1 MTSSLVYFNFL
12 ATLSILLFPALIALM
27 YFASAEKAFPYYSQE
42 RGSYVFV
49 LICLAAAFFLNLKGY
64 IFTALPSVVDSV
76 DQALLP
82 MTNYLV
88 PMLVLDPLSS
98 VTRSIILAAAFFGT
112 VFSFT
117 YHKLVRYNAFE
128 FSFYILLS
136 TAAMLVFVSSSNAV
150 LTYVSIELQSLSFY
164 LMAASSR
171 RSVHSVEAG
180 LKYLF
185 IGSLAS
191 GLLLLSF
198 IYLYLA
204 TGSLNFYEIGLDSFF
219 SWQNAEPY
227 YYFFDRELSAEH
239 IRVATYLFILAMLV
253 KMAAGP
259 FHLWSVDVYDGSP
272 TAATGFFLLVPKIS
286 ALVMLFRLT
295 HDAFLWEG
303 EQGGLT
309 LVYVFS
315 FVVAATFLFGYN
327 GMMSKHISLKRFF
340 TFSAIGNLG
349 FLLLP
354 NTNFVERGFSSAISG
369 DSGIYSLFMYLLP
382 YTLLTI
388 PSLAFILS
396 FTTKNAFSSRREH
409 YVLSNLPQQYH
420 LQNPAHALL
429 FFFLVVVLIGL
440 PPTAGFFMKL
450 FPLVSYASTGYG
462 WITIFVWSSLLI
474 SAYVYA
480 DLIVRLFFVSPN
492 LWDVESWRE
501 TSTEFKHYPILLVSS
516 VVIIYLSFY
525 VGQGDLFEMVSVLSH
540 PLSSGR

>member
-1 MTSSLVYFNFL
+1 MTSSLIYFNFL
-12 ATLSILLFPALIALM
+12 ATLSILLFPALVALM
-27 YFASAEKAFPYYSQE
+27 YFASAEKFFPYYSQE
-42 RGSYVFV
+42 RAAYFFV
-49 LICLAAAFFLNLKGY
+49 LVCLFFAFFSNLKGY
-64 IFTALPSVVDSV
+64 VFTSFSFPVDF
-76 DQALLP
+76 DRDFLP
-82 MTNYLV
+82 MTNYLA

-98 VTRSIILAAAFFGT
+98 VTRSIILVAAFVGT
-112 VFSFT
+112 IFSFT
-117 YHKLVRYNAFE
+117 YHRLVRYNAFE

-150 LTYVSIELQSLSFY
+150 LTYISIELQSLSFY

-185 IGSLAS
+185 VGSLAS
-191 GLLLLSF
+191 GFLLLSF

-204 TGSLNFYEIGLDSFF
+204 TGSLNFYEMGLDSFF
-219 SWQNAEPY
+219 SWENSEPY
-227 YYFFDRELSAEH
+227 SLDKQLSEEYV
-239 IRVATYLFILAMLV
+239 RVATYFFILAMLV

-272 TAATGFFLLVPKIS
+272 TSATGFFLLVPKIS

-295 HDAFLWEG
+295 HDAFLWDG
-303 EQGGLT
+303 AHGLS
-309 LVYVFS
+309 LAYVFS
-315 FVVAATFLFGYN
+315 FVVALTFLFGYN

-354 NTNFVERGFSSAISG
+354 NTGVSERGFISDVSG

-382 YTLLTI
+382 YTMLTV
-388 PSLAFILS
+388 PSLALLLS
-396 FTTKNAFSSRREH
+396 FTSGTSFFGRKEH

-420 LQNPAHALL
+420 LQNPAHALM
-429 FFFLVVVLIGL
+429 FFLLIVTLIGL

-450 FPLVSYASTGYG
+450 FPLVSYASGGYS
-462 WITIFVWSSLLI
+462 WITIFIWASLLI

-480 DLIVRLFFVSPN
+480 DLVVRLFFVSPN
-492 LWDVESWRE
+492 LWDTDSWRE
-501 TSTEFKHYPILLVSS
+501 TSVDFRHYPILLISS
-516 VVIIYLSFY
+516 VILIYLSFY
-525 VGQGDLFEMVSVLSH
+525 VGQGDVFEMLSVLSH
-540 PLSSGR
+540 PLSSSS

>member
-1 MTSSLVYFNFL
+1 MVNSLVYFNFL
-12 ATLSILLFPALIALM
+12 ATLSVLLIPALLSLM
-27 YFASAEKAFPYYSQE
+27 YFASAEKSFPYYSQE
-42 RGSYVFV
+42 RASYLFVFV
-49 LICLAAAFFLNLKGY
+49 CLGSAFFLNIKGY
-64 IFTALPSVVDSV
+64 VFTNAPMFLETDGGSP
-76 DQALLP
+76 LP
-82 MTNYLV
+82 MTNYLAS
-88 PMLVLDPLSS
+88 MLVLDPLSS
-98 VTRSIILAAAFFGT
+98 ITRSIILLASFLGA

-117 YHKLVRYNAFE
+117 YHRMVRYNAFE

-171 RSVHSVEAG
+171 KSVHSVEAG

-204 TGSLNFYEIGLDSFF
+204 TGSLNFYEMGLDSFF
-219 SWQNAEPY
+219 SWQNAAPH
-227 YYFFDRELSAEH
+227 YYFFDQELSAEH
-239 IRVATYLFILAMLV
+239 IRAATYFFVLAMLV

-295 HDAFLWEG
+295 HDAFLWDG
-303 EQGGLT
+303 ENGLS

-315 FVVAATFLFGYN
+315 FVVASTFLFGYN

-354 NTNFVERGFSSAISG
+354 NTNVAERGFSSLISA

-396 FTTKNAFSSRREH
+396 FTVKNAFSSRREH

-429 FFFLVVVLIGL
+429 FFFLIIILIGL

-450 FPLVSYASTGYG
+450 FPLVSYASGGYS
-462 WITIFVWSSLLI
+462 WISIFIWASLLI

-492 LWDVESWRE
+492 LWDAESWRE
-501 TSTEFKHYPILLVSS
+501 TATNYRQYPILLLSS

-525 VGQGDLFEMVSVLSH
+525 VGQGDLFEMVTVLSH
-540 PLSSGR
+540 PLVSSR

>member
-12 ATLSILLFPALIALM
+12 ATISVLLIPALVSLM
-27 YFASAEKAFPYYSQE
+27 YFASAEKSFPYYSQE
-42 RGSYVFV
+42 RGAYLFV
-49 LICLAAAFFLNLKGY
+49 LICLAAAFLLNLKGY
-64 IFTALPSVVDSV
+64 VFTNLPLISNTVG
-76 DQALLP
+76 QAALP

-98 VTRSIILAAAFFGT
+98 VSRSIILLAAFVG
-112 VFSFT
+112 VLFSFT

-191 GLLLLSF
+191 GFLLLSF

-204 TGSLNFYEIGLDSFF
+204 TGSLNFYEMGLDSFF
-219 SWQNAEPY
+219 SWQNSAPHQ
-227 YYFFDRELSAEH
+227 YFFDQELSAEH
-239 IRVATYLFILAMLV
+239 IRVATYFFILAMLV

-286 ALVMLFRLT
+286 ALVMLFRFT

-303 EQGGLT
+303 ENGLS

-315 FVVAATFLFGYN
+315 FVVDATFLFGYN

-354 NTNFVERGFSSAISG
+354 NTNVIERGFSSAVSG
-369 DSGIYSLFMYLLP
+369 DAGIYSLFMYLLP

-388 PSLAFILS
+388 PSLAFVLS
-396 FTTKNAFSSRREH
+396 FTVRNSFSNRREH

-429 FFFLVVVLIGL
+429 FFFLVIILIGL

-450 FPLVSYASTGYG
+450 FPLISYTSSGYG
-462 WITIFVWSSLLI
+462 WITFIVWASLLI

-480 DLIVRLFFVSPN
+480 DLIVRLFFISPN
-492 LWDVESWRE
+492 LWEVESWRE
-501 TSTEFKHYPILLVSS
+501 TNTGFKQYPILLLSS

-525 VGQGDLFEMVSVLSH
+525 VGQGDLFEMVTVLSH
-540 PLSSGR
+540 PFSSSH

>member
-1 MTSSLVYFNFL
+1 MTNSLVYFNFL
-12 ATLSILLFPALIALM
+12 ATLSVLLFPALVSLM
-27 YFASAEKAFPYYSQE
+27 YFASAEKTFPYYSQE

-49 LICLAAAFFLNLKGY
+49 LICLASAFFLNAKGY
-64 IFTALPSVVDSV
+64 VFTTLPLSLDAT

-98 VTRSIILAAAFFGT
+98 VTRSIILLAALVGT
-112 VFSFT
+112 IFSFT

-164 LMAASSR
+164 LMAASAR
-171 RSVHSVEAG
+171 KSVHSVEAG

-204 TGSLNFYEIGLDSFF
+204 TGSLNFYEMGLDSFF
-219 SWQNAEPY
+219 SWQNADRLE
-227 YYFFDRELSAEH
+227 YFFDRELAAEH
-239 IRVATYLFILAMLV
+239 MRAATYLFILAMLI

-286 ALVMLFRLT
+286 ALVMLFRFT

-303 EQGGLT
+303 EHGLS
-309 LVYVFS
+309 LIYVFS
-315 FVVAATFLFGYN
+315 FVVAATFIFGYN

-354 NTNFVERGFSSAISG
+354 NTNIIERGFSSDISG
-369 DSGIYSLFMYLLP
+369 DSGVYSLFMYLLP
-382 YTLLTI
+382 YMMLTI

-396 FTTKNAFSSRREH
+396 FTTRNTFSNRKEH
-409 YVLSNLPQQYH
+409 YVLANLPQQYH

-429 FFFLVVVLIGL
+429 FFFLVIVLIGL

-450 FPLVSYASTGYG
+450 FPLISYASGGYG
-462 WITIFVWSSLLI
+462 WITLFIWASLLI

-480 DLIVRLFFVSPN
+480 DLIVRLFFISPN
-492 LWDVESWRE
+492 LWDIESWRE
-501 TSTEFKHYPILLVSS
+501 ASTEFKHYPILLISS
-516 VVIIYLSFY
+516 VIIMYLSFY
-525 VGQGDLFEMVSVLSH
+525 VGQGDLFEMVSVLAH
-540 PLSSGR
+540 PLSSNF